1 MIWFVCLC
9 GYLVFDFS
17 YVALGL
23 RLHSNPDGKE
33 TSMAGKDASLT
44 CYYSPALSSP
54 DQFDSLFWKF
64 SPKNDP
70 ANEVELASYRVS
82 MGIRYNSGLSSKLR
96 LNASWQYGGLLT
108 IMNTTLD
115 DQGDYTCQ
123 VATLMGFEDS
133 IITLTV
139 YAVPRY
145 LQIYDASHQ
154 LIDHTSPLQIAS
166 GEPYIIFCAAF
177 PASSPA
183 ANLSWQLDPTLKVA
197 RNMIYAA
204 PENVTSLT
212 RPSSSSSSARGWE
225 FFATERRLVLTP
237 RDEDHGAI
245 IRCSCDHIGLREDLS
260 VSITLSVL
268 VSPSYIRVYTG
279 DFRPLTDTGS
289 LNVSQDS
296 EVSFVCM
303 STRSRPA
310 TVPRWWIG
318 DDEIT
323 DDVTRTVIPYDDQ
336 DLYDVSSRLTLGK
349 VLRQYHGKA
358 IACSA
363 SALNLR
369 PVETNFTLLVLGPPD
384 PPQIR
389 NISVAVTEGRSSSL
403 ECVALHG
410 YPPADIE
417 WLIDGYSTS
426 DFDTVIVK
434 RWRYDLV
441 SRLTIHPNRT
451 MNGKEVTCIVRFPS
465 VQPTEMN
472 SSVSLNVSFCPYS
485 LSISCQPVSAGQP
498 SDITCRSALGNPAP
512 SLLWT
517 LDGQGIEDLHVNQSE
532 TSSSSN
538 TTMGFFSSSL
548 FSRSFDADDHG
559 KLVRCCA
566 ARNVILGCT
575 EYVCAECPLNVYCK
589 PKLLQSGNDMVKSRH
604 EYYITLSCSARGNP
618 YPSIEWYSPWMVQD
632 SPINASTPGVIS
644 LVDTIIDGGGSDRVT
659 VQSTL
664 VIESSAGIDAKVQGV
679 RCEASNS
686 IGSTYTVSFFGNA
699 SDISSVY
706 DPRTGLLT
714 VRYDPDFMPALA
726 AAIPCV
732 HVDYKLAST
741 QAWKW
746 GATCFRLQTNE
757 TVVQVQSG
765 LENTELGLRVCF
777 YEEFCSSPL
786 PPRPSFQKSTRP
798 INILLVPILVGAAI
812 GGILCFSGG
821 FIICRKRSKKGR
833 TRSIQPDD
841 RGDSRRIQN
850 SSRRRPT
857 EQSLHAGEGVAAISS
872 PIQIQ
877 RGFMNHYMDMGSSAL
892 QGAASSPQTLQL
904 SPFTDPGHL
913 FAYEDMR
920 VDGLQ
925 PSSPGLAHY
934 AVGSQSVD
942 TVLYTNMLTSTP
954 LKRADSG
961 ICCTYSVSPPKPHS
975 PRSETDPSHA
985 QNTYESAIFTT
996 PALKLQMPPP
1006 GKECMDTYAPM
1017 SPSDGFKLS
1026 PSPGTVAASEWSFVP
1041 TEATP
1046 MGGRSPASPDGTLY
1060 VNTKRN

>member
-1 MIWFVCLC
+1 MMLFVCLC

-17 YVALGL
+17 YVASGL
-23 RLHSNPDGKE
+23 RLHTNPNGKE
-33 TSMAGKDASLT
+33 TSVAGKDASLT

-64 SPKNDP
+64 TPKNDP

-82 MGIRYNSGLSSKLR
+82 TGIRYNSGLSSKLR

-108 IMNTTLD
+108 VTNTTLD

-133 IITLTV
+133 VITLTV

-154 LIDHTSPLQIAS
+154 LIDHNSPLQIAS
-166 GEPYIIFCAAF
+166 GEPYTIFCAAF

-197 RNMIYAA
+197 RNLIYAA
-204 PENVTSLT
+204 PENVTSLI
-212 RPSSSSSSARGWE
+212 RPSSSSSRGWE

-268 VSPSYIRVYTG
+268 V
-279 DFRPLTDTGS
+279 
-289 LNVSQDS
+289 
-296 EVSFVCM
+296 
-303 STRSRPA
+303 
-310 TVPRWWIG
+310 
-318 DDEIT
+318 
-323 DDVTRTVIPYDDQ
+323 
-336 DLYDVSSRLTLGK
+336 
-349 VLRQYHGKA
+349 
-358 IACSA
+358 
-363 SALNLR
+363 
-369 PVETNFTLLVLGPPD
+369 
-384 PPQIR
+384 
-389 NISVAVTEGRSSSL
+389 
-403 ECVALHG
+403 
-410 YPPADIE
+410 
-417 WLIDGYSTS
+417 
-426 DFDTVIVK
+426 
-434 RWRYDLV
+434 
-441 SRLTIHPNRT
+441 
-451 MNGKEVTCIVRFPS
+451 
-465 VQPTEMN
+465 
-472 SSVSLNVSFCPYS
+472 CPYS
-485 LSISCQPVSAGQP
+485 LSISCPPVTAGQP
-498 SDITCRSALGNPAP
+498 SDITCRSALGNPSP
-512 SLLWT
+512 RLVWT

-532 TSSSSN
+532 TLSGSN

-548 FSRSFDADDHG
+548 FSRGFDADDHG

-575 EYVCAECPLNVYCK
+575 NDVCAECPLNVYCK
-589 PKLLQSGNDMVKSRH
+589 PKLLKSGNDMIMSQH

-618 YPSIEWYSPWMVQD
+618 HPSIEWYSPWMVQD

-664 VIESSAGIDAKVQGV
+664 VIESSAGVDAKVQGV

-714 VRYDPDFMPALA
+714 VRYDRDFMPALA
-726 AAIPCV
+726 ATIPCV
-732 HVDYKLAST
+732 HVDYKLVNT
-741 QAWKW
+741 QAWKL

-777 YEEFCSSPL
+777 YEEFCSSQL
-786 PPRPSFQKSTRP
+786 PPRPSFQKATGP
-798 INILLVPILVGAAI
+798 INILLIPILVGAAI

-833 TRSIQPDD
+833 TRSIQPD

-850 SSRRRPT
+850 SFRRRPT
-857 EQSLHAGEGVAAISS
+857 EQSLHAGDGVAAISS

-877 RGFMNHYMDMGSSAL
+877 RGAMNHYMDMGSSAL

-904 SPFTDPGHL
+904 SPFTDPCDL

-925 PSSPGLAHY
+925 PSSPGFAHY

-942 TVLYTNMLTSTP
+942 TVYTNLLTSTP

-975 PRSETDPSHA
+975 SSSETDPSHA
-985 QNTYESAIFTT
+985 QNTYESTIFTA
-996 PALKLQMPPP
+996 PALKLKMPPS
-1006 GKECMDTYAPM
+1006 GKERMDTYAPM
-1017 SPSDGFKLS
+1017 TPSDGFKLS
-1026 PSPGTVAASEWSFVP
+1026 PLPGTVAASEWSFVP
-1041 TEATP
+1041 TGATP
-1046 MGGRSPASPDGTLY
+1046 IGGRSPASPDGTLY